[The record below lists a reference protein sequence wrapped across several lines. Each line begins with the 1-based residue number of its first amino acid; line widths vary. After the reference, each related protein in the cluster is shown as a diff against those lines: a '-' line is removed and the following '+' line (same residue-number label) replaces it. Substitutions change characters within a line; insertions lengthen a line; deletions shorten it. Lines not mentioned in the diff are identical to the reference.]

1 MTIKKVNY
9 LILNFIFS
17 ECKKK
22 RALKARFRTLYPK
35 FSFQKLLQLQ
45 GALYHPHL
53 LHSHHGQQ
61 IQ

>member
-9 LILNFIFS
+9 LILNFIFN

-45 GALYHPHL
+45 VVLYRLHL
-53 LHSHHGQQ
+53 LRLRHGQQ